1 MYTKQLALQQQLWTI
16 ATTALLERAQ
26 AATERVTLIAIWA
39 KVGTL
44 IISDFRFVMAAR
56 RRRRSLCYYLQV
68 LEMSCHRSSSEENT
82 FLATSGQGW
91 LVACF
96 LKYPYFS
103 SFSPYSGRHMDCG

>member
-44 IISDFRFVMAAR
+44 IISDFRFVMAAAAAAEP
-56 RRRRSLCYYLQV
+56 V
-68 LEMSCHRSSSEENT
+68 LL
-82 FLATSGQGW
+82 LASARDE
-91 LVACF
+91 L
-96 LKYPYFS
+96 P
-103 SFSPYSGRHMDCG
+103 